1 MMSGNATFD
10 ENVVETISI
19 FPKKTNFLRFF
30 RLFSENPKNS
40 QDRFGPQKTSITTF
54 FDIFFENNAF
64 TVTKK

>member
-30 RLFSENPKNS
+30 RLFSENPKKFS
-40 QDRFGPQKTSITTF
+40 GPFWPPKNEHHNF
-54 FDIFFENNAF
+54 FRHFF
-64 TVTKK
+64 